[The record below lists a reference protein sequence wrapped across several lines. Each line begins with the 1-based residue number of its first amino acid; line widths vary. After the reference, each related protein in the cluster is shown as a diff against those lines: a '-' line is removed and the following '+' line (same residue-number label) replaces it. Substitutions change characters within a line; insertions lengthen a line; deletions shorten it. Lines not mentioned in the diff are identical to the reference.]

1 MVAIAPSIL
10 GADLMQLGRELKKIE
25 DSGAEYIHIDVMDG
39 HFVPNLSFGI
49 DTVRQVK
56 ANTHLPVDVHLMLD
70 NPEHYIEK
78 FAKAGADLISI
89 HLESTP
95 HISRL
100 IKSIKDYG
108 CKAGVV
114 LNPGTSAILL
124 QPILADVDYILQMT
138 CNPGLGGQSFLYST
152 LSNIEYLAKWR
163 KENHASYLI
172 EVDGG
177 INDKVAL
184 DCRNVGVD
192 ILVAG
197 SFFFNSPSP
206 LMAVKALKGIAN

>member
-10 GADLMQLGRELKKIE
+10 GADLMQLGREIKKIE

-49 DTVRQVK
+49 DTVKQVK
-56 ANTHLPVDVHLMLD
+56 SNTRLPVDVHLMLD
-70 NPEHYIEK
+70 NPEHYVDK

-89 HLESTP
+89 HLESTS

-100 IKSIKDYG
+100 IKAIQG
-108 CKAGVV
+108 HNCKAGVV
-114 LNPGTSAILL
+114 LNPGTPATLL
-124 QPILADVDYILQMT
+124 EPILADVDYVLQMT

-152 LSNIEYLAKWR
+152 LSNIEYLANWR
-163 KENHASYLI
+163 QVNQANYLI

-184 DCRNVGVD
+184 DCRKAGVD

-197 SFFFNSPSP
+197 SFFFNSLSP
-206 LMAVKALKGIAN
+206 LKAVKALKGHVS